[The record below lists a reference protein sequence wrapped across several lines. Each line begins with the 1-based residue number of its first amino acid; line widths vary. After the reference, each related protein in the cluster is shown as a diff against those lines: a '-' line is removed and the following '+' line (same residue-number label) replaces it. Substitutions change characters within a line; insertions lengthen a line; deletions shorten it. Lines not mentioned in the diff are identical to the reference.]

1 MADPLIGASHV
12 EAGTATEFDDPIQ
25 LPAIDALDVDEHVT
39 DNLASYVFSQWQTF
53 RNHEDTIAFRE
64 KCNAALRMYRGEY
77 SAAQL
82 SEIESFGGSKVYSHI
97 TSTKCRGA
105 TALLRDIFLGQD
117 QAWGLGPTA
126 DPKIPD
132 DVSGQI
138 SQLVTAEAHQGTAAG
153 QPVPQEAID
162 DRVAELTA
170 AALRQA
176 EVKAREE
183 AKEAEKY
190 LQDILVEGG
199 FYDALVDLITDLPIF
214 PHAVMKGPVVKNVSD
229 NRWVDG
235 KLVRKTVPKM
245 FWYRVSP
252 FDLYFTPGA
261 SNITESSTIEYSKM
275 SRAELNT
282 MIGLP
287 GYDEESIR
295 AVLTEYSA
303 GHIEA
308 RGDDSERAYREGRE
322 DPYFNQSGLIDALEW
337 QGPIQGRML
346 LDYGYTDSQIPDP
359 DLDYFVQAW
368 VIGRHTIKVQIKPDV
383 TLRPNYF
390 VTSFEKLPG
399 GIRGLGL
406 PDILGDIQRMANGAL
421 RALANNMAM
430 ASGPQIA
437 VDESRLSPSTNADK
451 VYPWKRWRFLTDPS
465 SSTTIPAVS
474 FFQPQSN
481 AHELLGVYQSM
492 TNISDET
499 SSIPRYL
506 TGNESVGGAGRTAS
520 GLSMLMSSASK
531 MMQVV
536 AANIDRDVMRPAI
549 QMLYDMVMM
558 VDQGKRLRGDEDI
571 QIRGVEIARQ
581 KEMERTRRLEF
592 LQITQNPVD
601 QQLIG
606 LRGRAH
612 LLRAMLDDMGLPG
625 ADIVPTDRELEA
637 MELKQKEQAQQEL
650 EMQQAAAAQGE
661 DPTTNAQS
669 DSAEMGNDMRAM
681 IN

>member
-1 MADPLIGASHV
+1 
-12 EAGTATEFDDPIQ
+12 
-25 LPAIDALDVDEHVT
+25 
-39 DNLASYVFSQWQTF
+39 
-53 RNHEDTIAFRE
+53 
-64 KCNAALRMYRGEY
+64 
-77 SAAQL
+77 
-82 SEIESFGGSKVYSHI
+82 
-97 TSTKCRGA
+97 
-105 TALLRDIFLGQD
+105 
-117 QAWGLGPTA
+117 
-126 DPKIPD
+126 
-132 DVSGQI
+132 
-138 SQLVTAEAHQGTAAG
+138 
-153 QPVPQEAID
+153 
-162 DRVAELTA
+162 
-170 AALRQA
+170 
-176 EVKAREE
+176 
-183 AKEAEKY
+183 
-190 LQDILVEGG
+190 
-199 FYDALVDLITDLPIF
+199 
-214 PHAVMKGPVVKNVSD
+214 
-229 NRWVDG
+229 
-235 KLVRKTVPKM
+235 
-245 FWYRVSP
+245 
-252 FDLYFTPGA
+252 
-261 SNITESSTIEYSKM
+261 
-275 SRAELNT
+275 
-282 MIGLP
+282 
-287 GYDEESIR
+287 
-295 AVLTEYSA
+295 
-303 GHIEA
+303 
-308 RGDDSERAYREGRE
+308 
-322 DPYFNQSGLIDALEW
+322 
-337 QGPIQGRML
+337 
-346 LDYGYTDSQIPDP
+346 
-359 DLDYFVQAW
+359 
-368 VIGRHTIKVQIKPDV
+368 
-383 TLRPNYF
+383 
-390 VTSFEKLPG
+390 
-399 GIRGLGL
+399 
-406 PDILGDIQRMANGAL
+406 
-421 RALANNMAM
+421 
-430 ASGPQIA
+430 
-437 VDESRLSPSTNADK
+437 
-451 VYPWKRWRFLTDPS
+451 
-465 SSTTIPAVS
+465 VS

-481 AHELLGVYQSM
+481 AHELVGVYQSM